1 MRSSQLA
8 RRPTAAQLFIS
19 PKCEVAIPTGNVL
32 LRDALEQA
40 SLDPEVRAIRYR
52 QAPNFGAQVAL
63 TGVIIDRTDGRFMLA
78 VCASKPCRLP
88 EDLDRIEGMLGGGVG
103 VRLLELDARDIRR
116 EPMFSN
122 AREIWSQQRYEVPL
136 RDRLKISAALE
147 EGPQSI
153 LELEDRAR
161 PSCDILRAI
170 CALAC
175 ENLVEI
181 SITGMPLGASSIVRA
196 RHSI

>member
-8 RRPTAAQLFIS
+8 RRSTAAQLFIS
-19 PKCEVAIPTGNVL
+19 PKCEVAIPIHNVL

-40 SLDPEVRAIRYR
+40 SLDPEVCAIRYR
-52 QAPNFGAQVAL
+52 QTPHFGAQVAL
-63 TGVIIDRTDGRFMLA
+63 TGIIIDRTDGRFMLA

-88 EDLDRIEGMLGGGVG
+88 EELDRIERMLAGIGF
-103 VRLLELDARDIRR
+103 RLLELDAHDIRS
-116 EPMFSN
+116 EPVFSN
-122 AREIWSQQRYEVPL
+122 AREIWSHQRYEVPL

-161 PSCDILRAI
+161 PSCDILRAL

-181 SITGMPLGASSIVRA
+181 SITGMPLGVFSIVRA
-196 RHSI
+196 RHSV

>member
-1 MRSSQLA
+1 MRNSQLA
-8 RRPTAAQLFIS
+8 RRPNAPQLFIG
-19 PKCEVAIPTGNVL
+19 PKCEVAIPIHNLL
-32 LRDALEQA
+32 LRNALEQA

-78 VCASKPCRLP
+78 VCANKPFRLP
-88 EDLDRIEGMLGGGVG
+88 EELDRIERMLANIGL
-103 VRLLELDARDIRR
+103 RFLELDARDIKS
-116 EPMFSN
+116 EPIFSN
-122 AREIWSQQRYEVPL
+122 AREIWSHQRYEVPL

-161 PSCDILRAI
+161 PSCDILRAL

-181 SITGMPLGASSIVRA
+181 SLAEMPLGVFSIVRA
-196 RHSI
+196 RHSV

>member
-8 RRPTAAQLFIS
+8 RRPTASQLFIS
-19 PKCEVAIPTGNVL
+19 PKCEVAIPIRNLL
-32 LRDALEQA
+32 LRDVLEQA

-78 VCASKPCRLP
+78 VYASKPRRPPEEFDRL
-88 EDLDRIEGMLGGGVG
+88 ERMLGGIGF
-103 VRLLELDARDIRR
+103 RLLELDAHDIKS
-116 EPMFSN
+116 EPTFSN
-122 AREIWSQQRYEVPL
+122 AREIWSHQRYEVPL

-161 PSCDILRAI
+161 PSCDILRAL

-175 ENLVEI
+175 EDLVEI
-181 SITGMPLGASSIVRA
+181 SITGMPLGTFSIVRA
-196 RHSI
+196 RHSV